1 VVSLILSS
9 GKRDLI
15 LRNPVLN
22 SAGMLGFSDELRA
35 YLDLQALGAFITN
48 PVSLH
53 PRTPAHGP
61 RTLRYHDGILMHTG
75 LPNPGVDRIT
85 ETHASRW
92 MRMQVPVIPHLLVQD
107 QDEVR
112 ALLDRLERLD
122 CIQAVEIGL
131 LGELHEQ
138 DCRLIETACTGML
151 PVIAR
156 VPVNSTFEQ
165 ILEFERIGAA
175 AITLGPPRGSLPHE
189 ETLISG
195 RLYSPGLLPQVVQ
208 AGAQLAGHL
217 STALIAG
224 CGVFTRPAAEQ
235 LLALGFSAL
244 QLDTVLWTQP
254 DDLLDP
260 PLTFNAGLIA

>member
-1 VVSLILSS
+1 MVSLILSS

-15 LRNPVLN
+15 LSKPMLN

-35 YLDLQALGAFITN
+35 FLDLQALGAFVTN

-61 RTLRYHDGILMHTG
+61 RTLRYHDGLLMHTG
-75 LPNPGVDRIT
+75 LPNPGIDRVI
-85 ETHASRW
+85 ETHSSRW
-92 MRMQVPVIPHLLVQD
+92 RRMQVPVIPHLLVQD
-107 QDEVR
+107 QDEIS

-122 CIQAVEIGL
+122 SIQAVEIGL
-131 LGELHEQ
+131 LGELHEH

-165 ILEFERIGAA
+165 MMDFERAGAA

-189 ETLISG
+189 KIIVSG
-195 RLYSPGLLPQVVQ
+195 RIYSPGLLPQVLQ
-208 AGAQLAGHL
+208 AGSQLAGRL
-217 STALIAG
+217 KTPLIAG
-224 CGVFTRPAAEQ
+224 CGIFSRPAAVH
-235 LLALGFSAL
+235 LLAHGFSAL

-254 DDLLDP
+254 DDLLYP
-260 PLTFNAGLIA
+260 PLTFNTEVIT